1 MRVGK
6 RKLVYGHCLVT
17 VLHRFWWVL
26 SGIAGR
32 SPGFTAEFMRWCRT
46 AICFSFSLLRL
57 MVRIC

>member
-1 MRVGK
+1 MRVRK

-26 SGIAGR
+26 SGR